1 MRQFNTL
8 FFAILIGLASA
19 PVLAFSTDEIN
30 QTSLQRDFKM
40 LDVDG
45 DGKLSASEIKKDS
58 MYDFSSFSKAD
69 KNHNGSLNYDEYS
82 THKSAVQQKE
92 TKQAATDS
100 AITTKIKSKY
110 LLEKGI
116 KSFKVS
122 VETKDNIVIL
132 SGFVNDQ
139 ATKNR
144 AEQIAAS
151 VNGVKSVKNSLVIKP

>member
-1 MRQFNTL
+1 MRQLNIL
-8 FFAILIGLASA
+8 FIIFIGLESA

-30 QTSLQRDFKM
+30 QNSLQRDFKM
-40 LDVDG
+40 LDVDS

-92 TKQAATDS
+92 AKQAATDS

-110 LLEKGI
+110 LVEKNFR
-116 KSFKVS
+116 SFKVS

-132 SGFVNDQ
+132 SGFVNDA

-144 AEQIAAS
+144 AEQIAAG
-151 VNGVKSVKNSLVIKP
+151 VKGVKSVKNGLVIKP

>member
-1 MRQFNTL
+1 MRQLNIIFV
-8 FFAILIGLASA
+8 ILIGLQGA

-30 QTSLQRDFKM
+30 QSSLQRDFKM

-58 MYDFSSFSKAD
+58 MYDFSSFTKAD

-92 TKQAATDS
+92 AKQAAADS

-110 LLEKGI
+110 LLEKNF
-116 KSFKVS
+116 SSLKVS

-132 SGFVNDQ
+132 SGFVVDE
-139 ATKNR
+139 ATKAR
-144 AEQIAAS
+144 AERIAAG
-151 VNGVKSVKNSLVIKP
+151 VKGVKSVKNGLVVKP